1 MDNFHKALAATL
13 TWEGGYV
20 NNPSD
25 HGGATMRGITQAVYD
40 AYLRSIGANPHSVK
54 EIRDEEVELIY
65 KRNYWDVCECDS
77 LPWPLAFVVFDCAV
91 NSGPSRSIKLLQGAC
106 PGLAIDGVV
115 GPKTLEAA
123 KTVDPVLV
131 VNAREAVVRRI
142 VARDATQAKFLGG
155 WLNRIA
161 AVRTVASTSK

>member
-1 MDNFHKALAATL
+1 
-13 TWEGGYV
+13 
-20 NNPSD
+20 
-25 HGGATMRGITQAVYD
+25 
-40 AYLRSIGANPHSVK
+40 
-54 EIRDEEVELIY
+54 
-65 KRNYWDVCECDS
+65 
-77 LPWPLAFVVFDCAV
+77 VVFDCAV

-106 PGLAIDGVV
+106 PGLAIDGVI

-123 KTVDPVLV
+123 KAVDPVLV
-131 VNAREAVVRRI
+131 VNAREAFVRRI